1 MLGEWEGCVKEIVPF
16 HPGRGEELVVA
27 NLVGPVFQDKGQHRG
42 TEWSGET
49 GEGKVKARGAP
60 ASQAA

>member
-1 MLGEWEGCVKEIVPF
+1 MKEIAFF

-42 TEWSGET
+42 RNGVGRQGRE
-49 GEGKVKARGAP
+49 R
-60 ASQAA
+60 